1 MTTTYFLLATCVA
14 AREKKA
20 ATKLLIVN
28 KKKKNIDHCYTVSQ
42 LTNAV
47 FISQRHKI
55 ESSGF
60 LTIDVL
66 YKKTEEKETCKRIQ
80 LPQI

>member
-1 MTTTYFLLATCVA
+1 MTNV
-14 AREKKA
+14 
-20 ATKLLIVN
+20 IS
-28 KKKKNIDHCYTVSQ
+28 SQ

-47 FISQRHKI
+47 LIIQRHKI

-66 YKKTEEKETCKRIQ
+66 YKKEEEKETCKTIW
-80 LPQI
+80 LPWIRPNKGKA